1 MKKKIYTFLA
11 IVMLALT
18 SWVPGAMAQNKV
30 FEKYSDMED
39 VEYICITQSMLSL
52 LGGDKNSATING
64 VHIEGITKDIK
75 IILIISSEEEN
86 PKKQMKKDF
95 QTLKASNEYDIL
107 MDIREGKE
115 RITTLCNSKNA
126 EKEIIM
132 NISDSDGSQT
142 FIVLTGTFTDT
153 QIKKLLGGK

>member
-1 MKKKIYTFLA
+1 MRKRIYTFLA

-30 FEKYSDMED
+30 FEKYSDMEN

-52 LGGDKNSATING
+52 LGGDNNSATING